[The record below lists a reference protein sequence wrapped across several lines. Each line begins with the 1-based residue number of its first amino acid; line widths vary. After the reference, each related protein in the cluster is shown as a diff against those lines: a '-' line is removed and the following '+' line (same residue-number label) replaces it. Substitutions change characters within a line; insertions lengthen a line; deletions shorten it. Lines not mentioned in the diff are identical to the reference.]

1 MKLREERESSEK
13 LNSALEEESRLKLD
27 QMMRLSMLLAE
38 NNYINAAIQ
47 KHNQTKIIIKN
58 KMKIKAEEIKI

>member
-38 NNYINAAIQ
+38 NNYINAAI
-47 KHNQTKIIIKN
+47 
-58 KMKIKAEEIKI
+58 